1 MAGRVLTPAA
11 RGRRIAGLVPTPCH
25 RRVPPPPPH
34 RGMPHRGI
42 APGLA
47 FCYPVTCWTRPIDTA
62 GGACT
67 IQVGTYFHIRN
78 GSGAKMLKAR
88 KTRPVS
94 SPEAQGYNSSDV
106 ARICGVSLRQ
116 LQWWDERNVVS
127 PRQDGH
133 KRIYMGEEVVEISVI
148 AELRR
153 KGFSLQKIRRVLR
166 FLQKD
171 MGKRLSEALAGSA
184 DVHLLTDGKS
194 IFLEE
199 APARIIDLLKNARQP
214 MFLVCVT
221 DQVRRLTATANAER
235 KPARSEIASPAGR
248 KARVG

>member
-1 MAGRVLTPAA
+1 
-11 RGRRIAGLVPTPCH
+11 
-25 RRVPPPPPH
+25 
-34 RGMPHRGI
+34 
-42 APGLA
+42 
-47 FCYPVTCWTRPIDTA
+47 
-62 GGACT
+62 
-67 IQVGTYFHIRN
+67 
-78 GSGAKMLKAR
+78 MLKAKKSR
-88 KTRPVS
+88 QES
-94 SPEAQGYNSSDV
+94 QPEARGFNSSDV

-133 KRIYMGEEVVEISVI
+133 KRIYMPEEVVEISVI

-171 MGKRLSEALAGSA
+171 LGKRLSDAIASTN

-194 IFLEE
+194 IYLEE
-199 APARIIDLLKNARQP
+199 APNRIIDLLKNARQP

-221 DQVRRLTATANAER
+221 DQLRRLNAPPER
-235 KPARSEIASPAGR
+235 RAAG
-248 KARVG
+248 AG